1 MRTWASRDGDGWMH
15 SCLSGS
21 EKQNFKIKSKHPLI
35 QQYLTE
41 NEYIS
46 LWSISVSLW
55 EMQSFIHAGST
66 REPVKL
72 ITALNEVG
80 AR

>member
-1 MRTWASRDGDGWMH
+1 MVMGGCTAVCPD
-15 SCLSGS
+15 LKKKF
-21 EKQNFKIKSKHPLI
+21 EIKSKHPLI

-46 LWSISVSLW
+46 LWSFSVSLW

-66 REPVKL
+66 REPIKL
-72 ITALNEVG
+72 ILTYKHVF
-80 AR
+80 